1 MYEKR
6 EGEWEGEREKKERK
20 KKLLLYLIKK
30 LSLTWVI
37 LRQKIS
43 TDIF

>member
-6 EGEWEGEREKKERK
+6 EGEWEGEREKKKRK
-20 KKLLLYLIKK
+20 KKLLLHLTKK

>member
-6 EGEWEGEREKKERK
+6 QEEWEGEREKKERK
-20 KKLLLYLIKK
+20 KKLLLHLIKK

-43 TDIF
+43 TDFF